1 MEYNLQELTEILKK
15 NKLRVTQS
23 RLAVSAILLKAKGT
37 PLTPEEIF
45 KSIKKAKNLKCDQVS
60 VYRALGCFEE
70 LSLVTKSTF
79 YGEASRYTLCE
90 PAKSDK
96 HEHYF
101 KCDVCNLIEPFSGC
115 LVGKKEKELQHKGY
129 KNLRHHLEI
138 NGTCPTCAQS

>member
-1 MEYNLQELTEILKK
+1 M
-15 NKLRVTQS
+15 
-23 RLAVSAILLKAKGT
+23 
-37 PLTPEEIF
+37 
-45 KSIKKAKNLKCDQVS
+45 KCDQVS

-70 LSLVTKSTF
+70 LKLVTKAPF
-79 YGEASRYTLCE
+79 MAKRYSLKE
-90 PAKSDK
+90 PTDSDE

-115 LVGKKEKELQHKGY
+115 LVGKKEKELQNKGY